1 MTNQEKLIDLLADV
15 FLLEPDEV
23 HLDLRRDELDTWD
36 SLGTVSLAVAVE
48 ESFGYHMRPEEAV
61 ALTGVT
67 DLVRLLE
74 ARGVPVAA

>member
-23 HLDLRRDELDTWD
+23 RLDLRRDELDTWD